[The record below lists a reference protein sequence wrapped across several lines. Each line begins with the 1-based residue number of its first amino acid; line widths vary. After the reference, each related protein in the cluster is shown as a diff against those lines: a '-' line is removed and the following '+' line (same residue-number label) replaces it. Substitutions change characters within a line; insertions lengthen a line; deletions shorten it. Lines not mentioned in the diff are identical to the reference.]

1 MNPEWPGTVSPQ
13 AKQAIAAMNAQ
24 PAPDVSIPHEQIRQ
38 MIDAMQQGMGGVQLA
53 RFGVTVANTEMA
65 GVPVRIFAPPAGPA
79 LADGAKVLLNLHGG
93 GFMLDSGS
101 MTENIAMAALTKLPI
116 VAVLYRLAPEHP
128 FPAAVDDALAVYRAL
143 LSTRDAGQ
151 IGLYG
156 TSAGAGLSAQLVM
169 RLQAEGLPAPRA
181 MGFFSGSADLARDGD
196 CEAYLPPLPGSGSVI
211 ESLAP
216 YAGETDRRDPALS
229 PIFGDLGGFPPT
241 LVLTSTRDQLLS
253 QSALFHRAL
262 LKAGVEA
269 ELVVFE
275 ALPHAFWAYTDL
287 PETDEAFGHMA
298 RFFAR
303 HMQSPRVTHDRG

>member
-1 MNPEWPGTVSPQ
+1 MNPDWPDTVSPQ

-24 PAPDVSIPHEQIRQ
+24 PAPDLSIPHEQMRQ
-38 MIDAMQQGMGGVQLA
+38 MIDAMQQGLGGVQLA
-53 RFGVTVANTEMA
+53 RFGVTVADSEMG
-65 GVPVRIFAPPAGPA
+65 GVPVRIFTPPAGPA

-128 FPAAVDDALAVYRAL
+128 FPAAVDDALAVYREL
-143 LSTRDAGQ
+143 LRTREAGQ

-156 TSAGAGLSAQLVM
+156 TSAGAGLSAQLVA
-169 RLQAEGLPAPRA
+169 RLHAEGLPAPRA
-181 MGFFSGSADLARDGD
+181 MGFFSGSADVARDGD
-196 CEAYLPPLPGSGSVI
+196 CESYLPKLPTGTLT

-216 YAGETDRRDPALS
+216 YVGDTDRRDPALS
-229 PIFGDLGGFPPT
+229 PIFGELSGFPPT

-269 ELVVFE
+269 ELIVFE

-287 PETDEAFGHMA
+287 PETDEAFEHMA
-298 RFFAR
+298 GFFNR
-303 HMQSPRVTHDRG
+303 HMR